1 MDYLAMRTKSG
12 NLHLEVQ
19 TSRKSP
25 VGLLRSSA
33 RDKTSGKIV
42 HTQHG
47 RIAGCSLDE
56 LRMLQLAFRGSVAP
70 VGSPDALRILSS
82 REFGASNAL
91 LLLAKDIG
99 LHRVLYSRFEPWVE
113 AALAMIIGRVIY
125 QGSKLSLCNQA
136 ANTCLWELCGI
147 EGSPD
152 VEEHCY
158 ATLDRLLERQPAIQK
173 QLAAK
178 HLENGT
184 LVLYDITSSYFEGE
198 YTDSDLVTFGYNR
211 DKKKGYKQVVIG
223 LLCNAQGCP
232 VGCEVFKGNT
242 NDATTVAGK
251 IDELRDSYDLQ
262 KIVFVGDRGML
273 TAARRKDLSGIEGLS
288 TISALTHGELADL
301 IKRDLVQPELF
312 DENNIVE
319 ISDPEKESERYCLCR
334 NPITAESE
342 TSTRRRLIA
351 LSEEGLAQIA
361 DYKQTTTVEILGARI
376 GKLLAKYKMGKFI
389 IWEVEADQAE
399 GSKKKSRGHRV
410 KWKIDEGKVKRE
422 QDLDGCYIVRTDVP
436 EDEMS
441 TQEVVSG
448 YKSLGDV
455 ERAFR
460 SLKTAHL
467 EIRPIY
473 HKTDKRIKAHVF
485 MCMLAYHLEWHM
497 VQRLRPFFTKNGEGS
512 QRRWTVKG
520 VIDRLAQIQ
529 SNRVTLQG
537 IEFDQTT
544 EIDEEQKEILT
555 LLKTAKSVA

>member
-1 MDYLAMRTKSG
+1 MRTKSG

-19 TSRKSP
+19 TSRKNP
-25 VGLLRSSA
+25 VGLLRTSA
-33 RDKTSGKIV
+33 RDKVTGKIV

-47 RIAGCSLDE
+47 RITGVPLDQ
-56 LRMLQLAFRGSVAP
+56 LRILQLAFRGEVAP
-70 VGSPDALRILSS
+70 TGSPDVLRILSS
-82 REFGASNAL
+82 REFGASHAL
-91 LLLAKDIG
+91 LQLAKDIG
-99 LHRVLYSRFEPWVE
+99 LHRALYSRSKPWVE

-147 EGSPD
+147 KGQPD

-173 QLAAK
+173 KLAAK
-178 HLENGT
+178 HLQNGT
-184 LVLYDITSSYFEGE
+184 LVLYDITSTYFEGE
-198 YTDSDLVTFGYNR
+198 YTESDLVTFGYNR

-273 TAARRKDLSGIEGLS
+273 TAARRKDLKRIEGLA

-319 ISDPEKESERYCLCR
+319 ISDPEKEGERYCLCR
-334 NPITAESE
+334 NPVTAESE
-342 TSTRRRLIA
+342 SATRRRLIA

-389 IWEVEADQAE
+389 DWEVEADRAA
-399 GSKKKSRGHRV
+399 GSEKKSRGHQV
-410 KWKIDEGKVKRE
+410 KWRIDEEKVKRE

-436 EDEMS
+436 EEAMS

-467 EIRPIY
+467 EIRPVY
-473 HKTDKRIKAHVF
+473 HKTDERIKAHVF

-497 VQRLRPFFTKNGEGS
+497 MQRLRPFFEKDGEGA

-520 VIDRLAQIQ
+520 VIARLAQIQ

-544 EIDEEQKEILT
+544 EADQEQKEILT
-555 LLKTAKSVA
+555 LLNTAEPAA